1 MLNTQSGA
9 GSDINL
15 VPLGSMLSSRNG
27 GVDPNTLNANNFRP
41 LQGFSGLGLA
51 TNNLYANY
59 NALQAKYMRSR
70 GRTIISANYTFGKAM
85 GILNPTFD
93 SFNLENNYGVQA
105 NNRTHIFNAAYSYD
119 IGRVARNSF
128 AGALLNGWQISGITQ
143 IQSGANL
150 TGLRSQNFGL
160 NLNGLDIPGT
170 TYNIS
175 STSLYGTPNITLMP
189 ILTCDPT
196 TNLAPQQYI
205 NPSCFSFPRN
215 VGEQGATISKPIYGP
230 AFFNSDL
237 GLFKSFTIKEGKQL
251 QFRANAYNFLNHP
264 LWSFPAN
271 QNLNLGF
278 NGTTGELT
286 TPLFGTTTTKQGRR
300 IVQLAATFSF

>member
-1 MLNTQSGA
+1 
-9 GSDINL
+9 
-15 VPLGSMLSSRNG
+15 MLSSRNG

-41 LQGFSGLGLA
+41 LQGFSTLGLA

-59 NALQAKYMRSR
+59 NGLQAKYMRSR
-70 GRTIISANYTFGKAM
+70 GRTIMSVNYTFGKAM

-119 IGRVARNSF
+119 MGSVVRNRF
-128 AGALLNGWQISGITQ
+128 GGALLNGWQISGITQ

-150 TGLRSQNFGL
+150 TGLRNQNFGM
-160 NLNGLDIPGT
+160 NLNGLKMPGT
-170 TYNIS
+170 THNIS
-175 STSLYGTPNITLMP
+175 STSVFGTPNITLMP

-196 TNLAPQQYI
+196 ANLAPQQYI
-205 NPSCFSFPRN
+205 NPSCFSYPRN
-215 VGEQGATISKPIYGP
+215 PGEQGPTIHRPIYGP

-237 GLFKSFTIKEGKQL
+237 GLFKNFTVGEGKRL

-278 NGTTGELT
+278 SGTTGELT